1 MLRQLRELFTYKQRN
16 KRKRKK
22 ETENVYSYMAGSR
35 QHLTCS
41 FMPTCLRCHAL
52 VDTIVLLTVC
62 TLLLCAGPIE
72 GCSAALAVRTVDAAA
87 VAFGACLCCAYE
99 RRKASSKTKT
109 SWLFRAADD
118 TASSLQ
124 EAHLPS
130 SHVHLAVGTPQ
141 CHDLD

>member
-1 MLRQLRELFTYKQRN
+1 
-16 KRKRKK
+16 
-22 ETENVYSYMAGSR
+22 MAGSR

-41 FMPTCLRCHAL
+41 FMPTCLRCRAL

-87 VAFGACLCCAYE
+87 VAFGACLCCAHE
-99 RRKASSKTKT
+99 RRKASLKTKT
-109 SWLFRAADD
+109 SWLFRADD

-124 EAHLPS
+124 EEHPPS
-130 SHVHLAVGTPQ
+130 SHVDLAVGTPQ